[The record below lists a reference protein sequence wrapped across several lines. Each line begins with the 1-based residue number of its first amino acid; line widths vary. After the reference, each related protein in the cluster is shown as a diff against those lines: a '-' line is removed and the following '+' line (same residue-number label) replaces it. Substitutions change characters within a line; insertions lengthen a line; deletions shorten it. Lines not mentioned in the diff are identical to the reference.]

1 MAASMKEWFEQLEP
15 RERLLVM
22 IAGGLVV
29 FTLIVMLGIRPI
41 LNQSKR
47 GHELVADK
55 RELLAEL
62 SDVAARLGP
71 QRGTPQANAS
81 GTSQS
86 LVLVIDQ
93 STRSSGLAQHLK
105 RNQPDGASSIRLR
118 FEDAPFDTLIQ
129 WLQGLQN
136 QHGIS
141 VTSANIDT
149 AAVTGRVNCNLTLSR
164 AGT

>member
-1 MAASMKEWFEQLEP
+1 MKEWFEQLDP
-15 RERLLVM
+15 RERKLVM

-29 FTLIVMLGIRPI
+29 FTLIVMLGVRPI
-41 LNQSKR
+41 VNQSKR
-47 GHELVADK
+47 SHELVADK

-71 QRGTPQANAS
+71 QQGGAQTGVAN
-81 GTSQS
+81 GSQS

-105 RNQPDGASSIRLR
+105 RNQPDGTSSIRLR
-118 FEDAPFDTLIQ
+118 FENAPFDTLIT

-136 QHGIS
+136 QHGIA

-149 AAVTGRVNCNLTLSR
+149 ASAAGRVNCNLTLGR
-164 AGT
+164 AGA

>member
-1 MAASMKEWFEQLEP
+1 MKEWFEQLEP
-15 RERLLVM
+15 RERMLVM
-22 IAGGLVV
+22 IAGGLAV
-29 FTLIVMLGIRPI
+29 FTLIVMLGVRPV

-47 GHELVADK
+47 SHELVADK

-71 QRGTPQANAS
+71 QRGNAQTS
-81 GTSQS
+81 AVSSSQS

-93 STRSSGLAQHLK
+93 STRSSSLAQHLK
-105 RNQPDGASSIRLR
+105 RNQPDGTSSIRLR
-118 FEDAPFDTLIQ
+118 FENAPFDTLVT

-149 AAVTGRVNCNLTLSR
+149 VSAAGRVNCDLTLGR
-164 AGT
+164 AGA

>member
-1 MAASMKEWFEQLEP
+1 MKEWFEQLEP

-22 IAGGLVV
+22 IAGGLTI
-29 FTLIVMLGIRPI
+29 FALIVALGVRPI
-41 LNQSKR
+41 MNQSKR
-47 GHELVADK
+47 GHELVEDK

-62 SDVAARLGP
+62 SEVATRLGP
-71 QRGTPQANAS
+71 QRGDQQANAAGS
-81 GTSQS
+81 SQS
-86 LVLVIDQ
+86 LVLVVDQ

-105 RNQPDGASSIRLR
+105 RNQPDGTSSIRLR
-118 FEDAPFDTLIQ
+118 FENAPFDTLIT

-149 AAVTGRVNCNLTLSR
+149 AASAGRVNCNLTLGR
-164 AGT
+164 AGA